1 MRECCPSAGQLFQ
14 TAQCSRFLYKMAEFD
29 TMQFFDI
36 LGLEM
41 LPQGG
46 NSFIKSV
53 SLTLRYYLENITGS
67 LVKKDLQLVQ
77 LMLCS
82 PASNLSCLLEPLDTP
97 LETTDII
104 FSTMI
109 SELPSKVT
117 PVSKFI

>member
-1 MRECCPSAGQLFQ
+1 MHTFSDSKGSTRSQGRVGL
-14 TAQCSRFLYKMAEFD
+14 LVEFD
-29 TMQFFDI
+29 TMQLLDI
-36 LGLEM
+36 LELEM

-46 NSFIKSV
+46 NSFVKSV
-53 SLTLRYYLENITGS
+53 LLTRRYHPENVTGS
-67 LVKKDLQLVQ
+67 MVKMDLQLVQ